1 LSEALYVKL
10 DGTAEPEVY
19 PKSSFG

>member
-1 LSEALYVKL
+1 LSEALHVKL